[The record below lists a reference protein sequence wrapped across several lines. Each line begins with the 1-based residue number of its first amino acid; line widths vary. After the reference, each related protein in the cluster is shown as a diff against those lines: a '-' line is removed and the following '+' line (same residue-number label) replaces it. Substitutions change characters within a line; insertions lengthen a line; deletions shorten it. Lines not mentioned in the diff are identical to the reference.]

1 MNTDLIVIGGGPG
14 GYVAAIRGAQLG
26 LNVVIV
32 EKNELGGTCLNTGC
46 IPTKA
51 LFKDAQVLNYF
62 NHAEEYGIKVD
73 KYGLDLEKVQKR
85 KKKIIKTLTGG
96 VKGLLKAN
104 KVIIEKGEAKLISKD
119 SVEIKLCDGSKKTI
133 KGKNILI
140 ASGSKSSKPPIKG
153 ADLGEVITSKE
164 ALEMTTLPKKIVIVG
179 GGVIGIEFAGI
190 LNEFGSDVIIV
201 EFLDSIIPMVDK
213 EVASRLT
220 KLLSKRGIKII
231 VSSKVE
237 EIYKTDEELIVEISK
252 NGEIT
257 KLDCTNVLISTGREL
272 DIEGLNLEGLGIRY
286 DKKGIEVDENY
297 CTSMPGV
304 YAIGDVIGGVM
315 LAHVASE
322 EGKVAVE
329 RMVGEKTSV
338 DYNLVP
344 NSIFT
349 FPEVSTVGLSE
360 EEVKDKNL
368 DYIVS
373 KFQFSGNGKALTMN
387 DSEGMVKIIASKDKT
402 TIYGVH
408 IIGPNASDLIHEAV
422 VAMKAMLTVEE
433 VASIMHGH
441 PTLSEAFLEASMG
454 ILDKAIHLPPIRK

>member
-26 LNVVIV
+26 LNVVII

-46 IPTKA
+46 IPTKT

-62 NHAEEYGIKVD
+62 NHAEEYGIKVEQ
-73 KYGLDLEKVQKR
+73 YRLDLEKVQER
-85 KKKIIKTLTGG
+85 KKKVVKTLTSG

-104 KVIIEKGEAKLISKD
+104 KVVIEKGEAKLISKD
-119 SVEIKLCDGSKKTI
+119 SVEIKLEDGSKKII

-153 ADLGEVITSKE
+153 ANLEGVITSKE
-164 ALEMTTLPKKIVIVG
+164 ALEIDTLPKQIVIVG

-190 LNEFGSDVIIV
+190 LNEFGSDVTIV
-201 EFLDSIIPMVDK
+201 EFLDTIIPMVDK
-213 EVASRLT
+213 EVSSRLS
-220 KLLSKRGIKII
+220 KLLNKRGIKII
-231 VSSKVE
+231 ISSKVE
-237 EIYKTDEELIVEISK
+237 EIYK
-252 NGEIT
+252 NGEGLVAEVSKDGEKI
-257 KLDCTNVLISTGREL
+257 KLPCDNVLISTGREL
-272 DIEGLNLEGLGIRY
+272 DVDGLNLEGLGISY
-286 DKKGIEVDENY
+286 DKKGIKVDENY
-297 CTSMPGV
+297 CTSVPGI

-349 FPEVSTVGLSE
+349 FPEVSTVGLCE
-360 EEVKDKNL
+360 EEVKDKKL
-368 DYIVS
+368 DYVVS

-433 VASIMHGH
+433 VASVMHGH

-454 ILDKAIHLPPIRK
+454 ILDKSIHMPPVRK

>member
-85 KKKIIKTLTGG
+85 KKKIIKTLTSG

-153 ADLGEVITSKE
+153 ADLGGVITSKE

-231 VSSKVE
+231 ISSKVE

>member
-153 ADLGEVITSKE
+153 ADLGGVITSKE

-422 VAMKAMLTVEE
+422 VAMKAMLIVEE

>member
-46 IPTKA
+46 IPTKT

-85 KKKIIKTLTGG
+85 KKKIIKTLTSG

-119 SVEIKLCDGSKKTI
+119 SVEIKLYDGSKKII

-153 ADLGEVITSKE
+153 ADLEGVVTSKE

-190 LNEFGSDVIIV
+190 LNEFGSDVTIV
-201 EFLDSIIPMVDK
+201 EFLDSIIPMADK
-213 EVASRLT
+213 EVSSSLTRL
-220 KLLSKRGIKII
+220 LNKRGIKIV

-252 NGEIT
+252 NGETT
-257 KLDCTNVLISTGREL
+257 KLDCNNVLISTGREL

-286 DKKGIEVDENY
+286 DKKGIKVDENY
-297 CTSMPGV
+297 CTSIPGI

-329 RMVGEKTSV
+329 RIVGEKTSV

-360 EEVKDKNL
+360 EEVKDKRL
-368 DYIVS
+368 DYVVS

-454 ILDKAIHLPPIRK
+454 ILDKAIHIPPIRK

>member
-85 KKKIIKTLTGG
+85 KKKIIKTLTSG

-153 ADLGEVITSKE
+153 ADLGGVITSKE

>member
-85 KKKIIKTLTGG
+85 KKKIIKTLTSG

-153 ADLGEVITSKE
+153 ADLGGVITSKE

-231 VSSKVE
+231 ISSKVE

-454 ILDKAIHLPPIRK
+454 ILDKAIHLPTIRK

>member
-14 GYVAAIRGAQLG
+14 GYVAAIRGDQLG
-26 LNVVIV
+26 LSVVIV

-153 ADLGEVITSKE
+153 ADLGGVITSKE

>member
-26 LNVVIV
+26 LNVVII

-73 KYGLDLEKVQKR
+73 KYRLDLGKVQAR
-85 KKKIIKTLTGG
+85 KKKIVNTLTNGI
-96 VKGLLKAN
+96 KGLLKAN
-104 KVIIEKGEAKLISKD
+104 KVVIEKGEAKLISKD
-119 SVEIKLCDGSKKTI
+119 SVEIKLEDGSKKII

-153 ADLGEVITSKE
+153 ADLEGVMTSKE
-164 ALEMTTLPKKIVIVG
+164 ALEMDTLPKKIVIVG

-190 LNEFGSDVIIV
+190 LNEFGSDVTIV
-201 EFLDSIIPMVDK
+201 EFLDNIIPMVDK
-213 EVASRLT
+213 AVSSRLT
-220 KLLSKRGIKII
+220 KLLNKRGIKII

-237 EIYKTDEELIVEISK
+237 EIYKNGEELVAEISK
-252 NGEIT
+252 NGEQT
-257 KLDCTNVLISTGREL
+257 KLACDNILISTGREL
-272 DIEGLNLEGLGIRY
+272 DVDGLNLQGLGVRY
-286 DKKGIEVDENY
+286 DKKGIKVDENY
-297 CTSMPGV
+297 CTSVPGI

-360 EEVKDKNL
+360 EEVKDKGL
-368 DYIVS
+368 DYVVS

-454 ILDKAIHLPPIRK
+454 ILDKSIHMPPVRK

>member
-153 ADLGEVITSKE
+153 ADLGGVITSKE

-286 DKKGIEVDENY
+286 NKKGIEVDENY

>member
-153 ADLGEVITSKE
+153 ADLGGVITSKE

-179 GGVIGIEFAGI
+179 GGAIGIEFAGI

>member
-46 IPTKA
+46 IPTKT

-85 KKKIIKTLTGG
+85 KKKIIKTLTSG

-119 SVEIKLCDGSKKTI
+119 SVEIKLYDGSKKII

-153 ADLGEVITSKE
+153 ADLEGVVTSKE

-190 LNEFGSDVIIV
+190 LNEFGSNVTIV
-201 EFLDSIIPMVDK
+201 EFLDSIIPMADK
-213 EVASRLT
+213 EVSSSLTRL
-220 KLLSKRGIKII
+220 LNKRGIKIV

-252 NGEIT
+252 NGETT
-257 KLDCTNVLISTGREL
+257 KLDCNNVLISTGREL

-286 DKKGIEVDENY
+286 DKKGIKVDENY
-297 CTSMPGV
+297 CTSIPGI

-329 RMVGEKTSV
+329 RIVGEKTSV

-360 EEVKDKNL
+360 EEVKDKKL
-368 DYIVS
+368 DYVVS

-454 ILDKAIHLPPIRK
+454 ILDKAIHIPPIRK

>member
-153 ADLGEVITSKE
+153 ADLGGVITSKE

>member
-26 LNVVIV
+26 LSVVIV

-153 ADLGEVITSKE
+153 ADLGGVITSKE

>member
-85 KKKIIKTLTGG
+85 KKKIIKTLTSG

-153 ADLGEVITSKE
+153 ADLGGVITSKE

-322 EGKVAVE
+322 EGKVVVE

>member
-26 LNVVIV
+26 LSVVIV

-153 ADLGEVITSKE
+153 ADLGGVITSKE

-322 EGKVAVE
+322 EGKVVVE

>member
-26 LNVVIV
+26 LSVVIV

-140 ASGSKSSKPPIKG
+140 ASGSKSSNPPIKG
-153 ADLGEVITSKE
+153 ADLGGVITSKE

>member
-26 LNVVIV
+26 LNVVII

-46 IPTKA
+46 IPTKT
-51 LFKDAQVLNYF
+51 LFKDAQILNYF
-62 NHAEEYGIKVD
+62 KHAEEYGIKVE
-73 KYGLDLEKVQKR
+73 KYELDLEKVQSR
-85 KKKIIKTLTGG
+85 KKKVVKTLTSG

-104 KVIIEKGEAKLISKD
+104 KVVIEKGEAKLISRD
-119 SVEIKLCDGSKKTI
+119 SVEVKLEDGSKKII
-133 KGKNILI
+133 KGRNILI

-153 ADLGEVITSKE
+153 ANLEGVITSKE
-164 ALEMTTLPKKIVIVG
+164 ALEMNNLPKKIVIVG
-179 GGVIGIEFAGI
+179 GGIIGIEFAGI
-190 LNEFGSDVIIV
+190 LNEFGSDVTIV
-201 EFLDSIIPMVDK
+201 EFLDTIIPMVDK
-213 EVASRLT
+213 EVSSRLS
-220 KLLSKRGIKII
+220 KLLNKRGIKII
-231 VSSKVE
+231 ISSKVE
-237 EIYKTDEELIVEISK
+237 EIYKNGEGLVADISK
-252 NGEIT
+252 NGEKT
-257 KLDCTNVLISTGREL
+257 KIACDNILISTGREL
-272 DIEGLNLEGLGIRY
+272 DVDGLNLEGIGIRY
-286 DKKGIEVDENY
+286 DKKGIKVDENY
-297 CTSMPGV
+297 CTSVPGI

-322 EGKVAVE
+322 EGKVAIE

-368 DYIVS
+368 DYVVS

-454 ILDKAIHLPPIRK
+454 ILDKSIHMPPVRK

>member
-153 ADLGEVITSKE
+153 ADLGGVITSKE

-408 IIGPNASDLIHEAV
+408 IIGANASDLIHEAV

>member
-1 MNTDLIVIGGGPG
+1 MNTDLIVIGGGAG

-26 LNVVIV
+26 LSVVIV

-153 ADLGEVITSKE
+153 ADLGGVITSKE

>member
-46 IPTKA
+46 IPTKT

-85 KKKIIKTLTGG
+85 KKKIIKTLTSG

-119 SVEIKLCDGSKKTI
+119 SVEIKLYDGSKKII

-153 ADLGEVITSKE
+153 ADLEGVVTSKE

-190 LNEFGSDVIIV
+190 LNEFGSDVTIV
-201 EFLDSIIPMVDK
+201 EFLDSIIPMADK
-213 EVASRLT
+213 EVSSSLTRL
-220 KLLSKRGIKII
+220 LNKRGIKIV

-252 NGEIT
+252 NGETT
-257 KLDCTNVLISTGREL
+257 KLDCNNVLISTGREL

-286 DKKGIEVDENY
+286 DKKGIKVDENY
-297 CTSMPGV
+297 CTSIPGI

-329 RMVGEKTSV
+329 RIVGEKTSV

-360 EEVKDKNL
+360 EEVKDKKL
-368 DYIVS
+368 DYVVS

-454 ILDKAIHLPPIRK
+454 ILDKAIHIPPIRK

>member
-26 LNVVIV
+26 LSVVIV

-153 ADLGEVITSKE
+153 ADLGGVITSKE

-252 NGEIT
+252 NREIT

>member
-26 LNVVIV
+26 LSVVIV

-140 ASGSKSSKPPIKG
+140 ASGSKSSKPAIKG
-153 ADLGEVITSKE
+153 ADLGGVITSKE

-322 EGKVAVE
+322 EGKVVVE

>member
-26 LNVVIV
+26 LSVVIV

-153 ADLGEVITSKE
+153 ADLGGVITSKE

-408 IIGPNASDLIHEAV
+408 IIGANASDLIHEAV

>member
-119 SVEIKLCDGSKKTI
+119 SVEIKLYDGSKKTI

-153 ADLGEVITSKE
+153 ADLGGVITSKE

>member
-1 MNTDLIVIGGGPG
+1 
-14 GYVAAIRGAQLG
+14 
-26 LNVVIV
+26 
-32 EKNELGGTCLNTGC
+32 
-46 IPTKA
+46 
-51 LFKDAQVLNYF
+51 
-62 NHAEEYGIKVD
+62 
-73 KYGLDLEKVQKR
+73 
-85 KKKIIKTLTGG
+85 
-96 VKGLLKAN
+96 
-104 KVIIEKGEAKLISKD
+104 
-119 SVEIKLCDGSKKTI
+119 
-133 KGKNILI
+133 
-140 ASGSKSSKPPIKG
+140 
-153 ADLGEVITSKE
+153 
-164 ALEMTTLPKKIVIVG
+164 MTTLPKKIVIVG

>member
-62 NHAEEYGIKVD
+62 NHAEEYGIKVN

-153 ADLGEVITSKE
+153 ADLGGVITSKE

>member
-26 LNVVIV
+26 LKVVIV
-32 EKNELGGTCLNTGC
+32 EKNEFGGTCLNTGC
-46 IPTKA
+46 IPTKT

-73 KYGLDLEKVQKR
+73 KYKLDLENVQKR
-85 KKKIIKTLTGG
+85 KKHIVKTLTSG

-104 KVIIEKGEAKLISKD
+104 KVTVEKGEAKLIGKD
-119 SVEIKLCDGSKKTI
+119 SVEIKLDDGSKKII

-153 ADLGEVITSKE
+153 IDLEGVITSKE
-164 ALEMTTLPKKIVIVG
+164 ALEITNLPQKVVIIG

-190 LNEFGSDVIIV
+190 LNEFGSDVTIV
-201 EFLDSIIPMVDK
+201 EFLDNIIPMVDN
-213 EVASRLT
+213 EVSNRLT
-220 KLLSKRGIKII
+220 KLLNKRGIKILL
-231 VSSKVE
+231 SSKVE
-237 EIYKTDEELIVEISK
+237 EIFKSDKELVVDINK
-252 NGEIT
+252 NGEKT
-257 KLDCTNVLISTGREL
+257 KIACNNVLVSTGREL
-272 DIEGLNLEGLGIRY
+272 DVEVLNLDNLGIKY
-286 DKKGIEVDENY
+286 DKKGIKVDENY
-297 CTSMPGV
+297 CTSVPGI
-304 YAIGDVIGGVM
+304 YAIGDVIGGIM

-329 RMVGEKTSV
+329 RIVGEKTSV
-338 DYNLVP
+338 DYDLVP

-360 EEVKDKNL
+360 EEAKNKNL
-368 DYIVS
+368 DYVVS

-387 DSEGMVKIIASKDKT
+387 DSDGMVKVIASKDKT

-422 VAMKAMLTVEE
+422 IAMKAMLTVEE
-433 VASIMHGH
+433 VASTMHGH
-441 PTLSEAFLEASMG
+441 PTLPEAFAEATMG
-454 ILDKAIHLPPIRK
+454 IVGKAIHIPPVRK

>member
-153 ADLGEVITSKE
+153 ADLGGVITSKE

-286 DKKGIEVDENY
+286 NKKGIEVDENY

-433 VASIMHGH
+433 AASIMHGH